1 MHDDP
6 HIPDRLARDLG
17 RLESPPAWPADDPVL
32 AAARRLKSRA
42 RRPLRLAGWA
52 AGLAAAAGLAISTIV
67 WFNQARH
74 VPAPATTEAL
84 APGPASPA
92 TMLDAYRLTLILDRR
107 ETPAPAWDADGNGAV
122 NRADVDT
129 LAARAVSLGEASS

>member
-32 AAARRLKSRA
+32 VAARRLRGRT
-42 RRPLRLAGWA
+42 RRPLRVAGWS

-67 WFNQARH
+67 WFHPVRQG
-74 VPAPATTEAL
+74 PAGTPAL
-84 APGPASPA
+84 ASGPASPA

-107 ETPAPAWDADGNGAV
+107 ETPATTWDADGNGAID
-122 NRADVDT
+122 RADVDT